1 MSDILPSILSPRDLQ
16 GLSTD
21 QLEQLAV
28 EMRRA
33 LCEVATS
40 RTAHFASNLGV
51 VELCLAL
58 HRVFDFSRDRLI
70 WDTGHQIYPHKLIT
84 GRFSRFGSIRTKGG
98 LMGYP
103 NPDESPYDLFMTG
116 HAGCSISTALGLA
129 SGDDL
134 LGETDRHSVAVI
146 GDGALPSGIVFEA
159 LNNAGFLKKRL
170 LVILNDN
177 RMSICPRVGALAE
190 YLDTVR
196 TNPWYR
202 GIKHQA
208 GEIIKGV
215 PMVGG
220 QMERMLSNVKDS
232 LKATLHGGM
241 LFEALG
247 VRYFGPVEGHSLPNL
262 IRYLE
267 LVKDEEGP
275 ILLHVLTEKGHGFKP
290 AEADPVFFHTPAPFE
305 CDDDDCIVSIKKSS
319 SRAYTDVASTAI
331 GAALRRD
338 PRVTV
343 MTAAMCQGNKL
354 EPVREEFPERFFDVG
369 ICESHAVAFAAG
381 QAKAGCRPIVDIYST
396 FLQRSFDQIFQ
407 EVCLQNLP
415 VVFML
420 DRAGLTGPDGP
431 THHGAFD
438 LGYLRLFP
446 NMAVLAPGDEHDLA
460 AMLDWA
466 LAHGGPVAIR
476 YPKATVENHGG
487 QRPPI
492 ELGRSETLAEGHDG
506 LVVACGTLLGEALA
520 AAAELR
526 GEGLDLSV
534 INARF
539 VKPLDPTI
547 LERIEA
553 APWTVT
559 LEENVLQTGFGSAVL
574 EAVIDAGLQ
583 AGMIVRL
590 GLPDRFVEH
599 GERAELLADLGLDAA
614 GIAATCRR
622 LAGRT
627 TAHATANR

>member
-16 GLSTD
+16 GLSTE

-84 GRFSRFGSIRTKGG
+84 GRFARFGSIRTKGG

-134 LGETDRHSVAVI
+134 MGETDRHSVAVI

-354 EPVREEFPERFFDVG
+354 EPIREEFAERFFDVG

-492 ELGRSETLAEGHDG
+492 ELGRSEMFAEGHDG
-506 LVVACGTLLGEALA
+506 LIVACGTLLGEALA

-526 GEGLDLSV
+526 GEGLDVSV

-574 EAVIDAGLQ
+574 EAVNDAGLQ

-627 TAHATANR
+627 TAHVTLHH